1 MRKGKKQDLV
11 KLGFILLTVLL
22 LGSARSYA
30 LEDGNKALIDEMRQ
44 VKKEKAPNA
53 TQVNLDEVV
62 VKHIPI
68 GTTKEDAMK
77 VCQQNGFEVFTS
89 KDMKRSE
96 HPDFEEYI
104 FCTQKKNRWFL
115 LGEGEYRVIL
125 YLKDGRV
132 GAMQGRYFF
141 HSL

>member
-1 MRKGKKQDLV
+1 MV
-11 KLGFILLTVLL
+11 KMIFTSSVFILMAVLL
-22 LGSARSYA
+22 LSSVQSYA
-30 LEDGNKALIDEMRQ
+30 MGSRNKALIDEMRQ

-53 TQVNLDEVV
+53 VQVNLDEVV

-77 VCQQNGFEVFTS
+77 VCQQNSFIVSTS

-96 HPDFEEYI
+96 YPDFEEYI
-104 FCTQKKNRWFL
+104 FCTQKKYHWFL
-115 LGEGEYRVIL
+115 LGESEYRVIL
-125 YLKDGRV
+125 YLKDDRV